1 MKGDVCMKNLSTLF
15 GISAILLSNVMCG
28 VVGFNY
34 GKMVWGIE
42 NAGYSAPANTALLLS
57 IPYLIG
63 IVVCVVLAFVFRK
76 RKQTSIEEN
85 KV

>member
-1 MKGDVCMKNLSTLF
+1 MKNLSTLF
-15 GISAILLSNVMCG
+15 GILAILLSNVMCG

-34 GKMVWGIE
+34 GKMVWGVE
-42 NAGYSAPANTALLLS
+42 NAGNSAPASTALLLS
-57 IPYLIG
+57 IPYIIG

-76 RKQTSIEEN
+76 RKQTSIKEN

>member
-1 MKGDVCMKNLSTLF
+1 MKNLSTLF
-15 GISAILLSNVMCG
+15 GVLAILLTNVMCG

-42 NAGYSAPANTALLLS
+42 NAGYSAPASTALLLG

-63 IVVCVVLAFVFRK
+63 IAVCVVLALVFRAK
-76 RKQTSIEEN
+76 KQTASSGE
-85 KV
+85 

>member
-1 MKGDVCMKNLSTLF
+1 MKNLSTLF
-15 GISAILLSNVMCG
+15 GVLAILLTNVMCG

-42 NAGYSAPANTALLLS
+42 NAGYSAPASTALLLG

-63 IVVCVVLAFVFRK
+63 ITVCVVLALVFRAK
-76 RKQTSIEEN
+76 KQTASPGE
-85 KV
+85 

>member
-1 MKGDVCMKNLSTLF
+1 MKNLSTLF
-15 GISAILLSNVMCG
+15 GILAILLSNVMCG

-42 NAGYSAPANTALLLS
+42 NAGYSAPASTALLLS

-76 RKQTSIEEN
+76 RKQTSIKKN

>member
-1 MKGDVCMKNLSTLF
+1 MKSLSTLF
-15 GISAILLSNVMCG
+15 GILAILLSNVMCG

-42 NAGYSAPANTALLLS
+42 NAGYSAPASTALLLS

-76 RKQTSIEEN
+76 RKQTSIKEN

>member
-1 MKGDVCMKNLSTLF
+1 MKNLSTLF
-15 GISAILLSNVMCG
+15 GILAILLSNVMCG

-42 NAGYSAPANTALLLS
+42 NAGYSAPASTALLLS

-63 IVVCVVLAFVFRK
+63 IVVCVALAFVFRK
-76 RKQTSIEEN
+76 RKQPSIEEN

>member
-42 NAGYSAPANTALLLS
+42 NAGYISPASTA
-57 IPYLIG
+57 
-63 IVVCVVLAFVFRK
+63 
-76 RKQTSIEEN
+76 
-85 KV
+85 

>member
-15 GISAILLSNVMCG
+15 GILAILLSNVMCG

-42 NAGYSAPANTALLLS
+42 NAGYSAPASTVLLLS

-76 RKQTSIEEN
+76 RKQTSIKEN